1 MALMINKVKELA
13 IRVSNLATVRGFAT
27 LIGIAWAAFS
37 FSDDFKSLVEL
48 IGVKEE
54 HVYKYMLAAFL
65 IVLTCGAI
73 KVFRNRIKHQKE
85 AFDADKKAEYNEKVY
100 SIAYEIVTTYRKSEA
115 FQSIVNG
122 HRDNVN
128 NYFNQL
134 SDSLRSTI
142 NKNITKE
149 TLRRFDKV
157 KGDFEG
163 QKALM
168 NSVFREF
175 SDISKIEAFL
185 RLEHRNCLN
194 NISNDLNKKI
204 RANKIFSY
212 SHNFNQ
218 ESEKDHTLPEF
229 EIDAADIEFE
239 IDMILKGIPD
249 LSFANLLPAETS
261 NNDLTIAA
269 LIAAGMTAEDIADIL
284 KDIVGGES
292 AELILK
298 ELLDYAGTFIP
309 YFGQAVMVIKIFKFL
324 YSLRDRSEDL
334 KQLREEIYQTSTS
347 YYREIDKHT
356 QFKINTDSILYLE
369 SLASKFKYSYKKAKK
384 FRKRNQWYL

>member
-1 MALMINKVKELA
+1 MASMINKARELT
-13 IRVSNLATVRGFAT
+13 IRVSKLLTVRVIGG
-27 LIGIAWAAFS
+27 LILAAWGAFS
-37 FSDDFKSLVEL
+37 FSDDIKSLVEL

-54 HVYKYMLAAFL
+54 HVCKYMLVAFF
-65 IVLTCGAI
+65 IVLIYGVI
-73 KVFRNRIKHQKE
+73 NVFNHRIKYQKE
-85 AFDADKKAEYNEKVY
+85 AIDADKKAEYNEKVY
-100 SIAYEIVTTYRKSEA
+100 SIAYEIVTTYRKSEV
-115 FQSIVNG
+115 FQSIVNE

-128 NYFNQL
+128 NYFIQL

-149 TLRRFDKV
+149 TLKRFDKV
-157 KGDFEG
+157 KGNFEG

-185 RLEHRNCLN
+185 RQEHRNCLN
-194 NISNDLNKKI
+194 NTRNDLNKKI
-204 RANKIFSY
+204 RANNIFSY
-212 SHNFNQ
+212 SQIFNQ
-218 ESEKDHTLPEF
+218 ESEKEHTLSEF

-239 IDMILKGIPD
+239 VDMILKSIPD
-249 LSFANLLPAETS
+249 LSFANLLPSGTS

-269 LIAAGMTAEDIADIL
+269 LIAAGMSAEDITNIL

-334 KQLREEIYQTSTS
+334 KQLREEIYQSSTS

-356 QFKINTDSILYLE
+356 QFKINTDSVLYLE
-369 SLASKFKYSYKKAKK
+369 SLASKFKASYKKAKK
-384 FRKRNQWYL
+384 FRKRNQWYF